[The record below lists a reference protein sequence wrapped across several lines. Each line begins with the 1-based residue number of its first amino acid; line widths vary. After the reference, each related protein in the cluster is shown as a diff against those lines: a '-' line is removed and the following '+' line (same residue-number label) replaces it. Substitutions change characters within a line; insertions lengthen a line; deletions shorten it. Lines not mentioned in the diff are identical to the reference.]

1 MMRGSRP
8 SKDMGTFSGKERVTV
23 ELRAYRILI
32 AAILAGLAACT
43 TTPKVYSDYNEAVNF
58 GAYKT
63 FAILPLRASGSGV
76 DPGAA
81 LRLTQPVQQA
91 VRDALTSRGL
101 REVAREQADFA
112 VSVRGESLATI
123 EVTDFG
129 YTAYPY
135 PYGTS
140 RAGWAHYGGYG
151 RYGGYPPYGNTVSVQ
166 NTNQR
171 KLIVEIFDGAS
182 KQEAWVGWME
192 QTSNSKVDA
201 EQVVAGVRLILG
213 GFPPGSEAR

>member
-1 MMRGSRP
+1 
-8 SKDMGTFSGKERVTV
+8 MGRISAEGGI
-23 ELRAYRILI
+23 RARMC
-32 AAILAGLAACT
+32 AASALLAAVLAGLTACA

-63 FAILPLRASGSGV
+63 FAILPLKASGSGI

-91 VRDALTSRGL
+91 VRDTLTSRGL

-112 VSVRGESLATI
+112 VSVRGESLATV

-151 RYGGYPPYGNTVSVQ
+151 RYGGYPPYSNTVSVQ

-192 QTSNSKVDA
+192 QTSSSKVDA

-213 GFPPGSEAR
+213 GFPPGAETH